1 MNLHPEDGGPILAG
15 QPQIPSGGAVTDH
28 APAPSGV
35 APLRV
40 AVVAAAALVVGVASG
55 ATLAG
60 TPDVKAPHQCT
71 VMATVAEKRAIVQ
84 DNLVHVVNARGDALD
99 KDEYRVLND
108 DVVALE
114 SELDPLD
121 ADYREAKAACLGGAK

>member
-1 MNLHPEDGGPILAG
+1 MDLKFERRPDPVL
-15 QPQIPSGGAVTDH
+15 
-28 APAPSGV
+28 V
-35 APLRV
+35 AKYGSLTIAIVAAV
-40 AVVAAAALVVGVASG
+40 AVGW
-55 ATLAG
+55 LAHG
-60 TPDVKAPHQCT
+60 DLVKAPHQCT
-71 VMATVAEKRAIVQ
+71 VMATVAEKRDVVRT
-84 DNLVHVVNARGDALD
+84 NLVHVVNARGDALD